1 MHKLMAH
8 KGKHCMSVKTT
19 LLIATMAMTLAS
31 AVAQAEEQFAY
42 GGVKIDV
49 AVSPTYASCI

>member
-1 MHKLMAH
+1 MAH